1 MWKMKIGTKNVGLF
15 PNENWKHLEINIS
28 KKFLLEEKSCKY
40 VKKYIRRWKIFEI
53 YSKKLY
59 NLNMKN

>member
-1 MWKMKIGTKNVGLF
+1 MKLNTEKHRVIYGWIWKY
-15 PNENWKHLEINIS
+15 LEMDIS
-28 KKFLLEEKSCKY
+28 KYFLLEEKSCKY